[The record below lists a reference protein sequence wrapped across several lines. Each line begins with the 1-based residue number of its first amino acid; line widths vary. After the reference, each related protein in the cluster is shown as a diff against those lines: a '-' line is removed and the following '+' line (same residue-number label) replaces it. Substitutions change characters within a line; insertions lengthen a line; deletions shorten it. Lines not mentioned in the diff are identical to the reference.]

1 MNIYVYGDVKSSA
14 QSATGTIFC
23 MMLESK
29 RHFKPW
35 RKEIEQYDSFLNA
48 GYERP
53 DLDADIEYKKLL
65 ELISNQKKDI
75 RLAELA
81 KKLIDK
87 ES

>member
-1 MNIYVYGDVKSSA
+1 MNYYVVGNVKSSA
-14 QSATGTIFC
+14 IMVAEITFC
-23 MMLESK
+23 KLLESK

-35 RKEIEQYDSFLNA
+35 RKEIEQYDNFLNA

-65 ELISNQKKDI
+65 ELISNQNKDI
-75 RLAELA
+75 KLAELA

-87 ES
+87 AA